1 MHASLL
7 PKYRGAAP
15 IQWAV
20 INGDEFTGVTTMRM
34 DEGVDTGDM
43 IARVQSDSHLMRP
56 AAACLISSQQRE
68 QGCVWRP

>member
-1 MHASLL
+1 M
-7 PKYRGAAP
+7 
-15 IQWAV
+15 

-43 IARVQSDSHLMRP
+43 IAKSTVRLALMRP